1 MDLKEIKKIAR
12 LFDMVSDYENIP
24 EVVNYMM
31 NDCGFKETEII
42 ELVRDIKNSIN
53 LFLIELIQI
62 TTKAKDSNLQKN
74 NPSNSFFH

>member
-31 NDCGFKETEII
+31 NDCGFKKTEII